1 MKKNKRSPGQKF
13 YISVMMAVFMWVIIG
28 DLVSFH
34 IEILSGNKFH
44 GTHQPFTKTQK
55 DEGRTFKIKDKTQD
69 NYSKSKKFV
78 VLFESALLQNIDL
91 FTGIIFKNNTQ
102 SLKTDYSVTAI
113 LLRGP
118 PNLL

>member
-1 MKKNKRSPGQKF
+1 MKKNIKSPKQKL

-55 DEGRTFKIKDKTQD
+55 DEGRTFKVKEKTKD
-69 NYSKSKKFV
+69 NSSKSKRFV
-78 VLFESALLQNIDL
+78 FIYESETLQNVDL
-91 FTGIIFKNNTQ
+91 FSGIVFKNNIQ
-102 SLKTDYSVTAI
+102 SLKTDFSGTAI

-118 PNLL
+118 PVL